1 VQYDIAMRGSAVVV
15 VGVMAVLFVV
25 TMLAF
30 WVEEDDAIVCV
41 SEAAKSVCTVL

>member
-30 WVEEDDAIVCV
+30 WVEEEEDAIAGFMC
-41 SEAAKSVCTVL
+41 EY